1 MPGRACCGSQKRA
14 GEIEEGDP
22 SRQATVSSG
31 AHDIGTERCD
41 KSGLLVRNT
50 SACQTAT
57 HVTAQRLQLHDDLEL
72 DARRAVW
79 LPRSRCLAVADLHLG
94 EAWARRARGQ
104 LVPLSGGDSAV
115 ARLKSLLEDY
125 RPERLVLLGD
135 IVHAALP
142 LEGIRSAVTDL
153 ASLEREGLTL
163 DLCLGNHDRHLPRQ
177 LERWGLR
184 WKTVSQ
190 IALPEAVLFHGDVP
204 VAPTGPHDAAM
215 SAKRWHI
222 QGHLHPALVLD
233 DGVASRV
240 KVPCF
245 LVAPGR
251 LVLPAFSE
259 MAAGVAVDRS
269 GLVQDSGDTLR
280 FESAVACL
288 GPRLLRI
295 PFAG

>member
-1 MPGRACCGSQKRA
+1 MEARAGIDPSDCLVRDPGRCQSEPEVMAERFQLQK
-14 GEIEEGDP
+14 D
-22 SRQATVSSG
+22 V
-31 AHDIGTERCD
+31 
-41 KSGLLVRNT
+41 V
-50 SACQTAT
+50 
-57 HVTAQRLQLHDDLEL
+57 L

-79 LPRSRCLAVADLHLG
+79 LPRSRCLAVGDLHLG

-204 VAPTGPHDAAM
+204 VAPPSSPAADGRE
-215 SAKRWHI
+215 RWRI

-269 GLVQDSGDTLR
+269 GLVQDAGETLR

-295 PFAG
+295 PFAR

>member
-1 MPGRACCGSQKRA
+1 MAERFQLED
-14 GEIEEGDP
+14 EI
-22 SRQATVSSG
+22 
-31 AHDIGTERCD
+31 H
-41 KSGLLVRNT
+41 
-50 SACQTAT
+50 
-57 HVTAQRLQLHDDLEL
+57 L

-79 LPRSRCLAVADLHLG
+79 LAKSRTLAVADLHLG
-94 EAWARRARGQ
+94 EAWVRRARGQ
-104 LVPLSGGDSAV
+104 LVPLGVIDTTV
-115 ARLKSLLEDY
+115 ARLRSLIESH
-125 RPERLVLLGD
+125 RPERLILLGD

-142 LEGIRSAVTDL
+142 LEGIRSAVQEL
-153 ASLEREGLTL
+153 AALEREGLAM
-163 DLCLGNHDRHLPRQ
+163 DWCLGNHDRHFTRQ
-177 LERWGLR
+177 LARWGISVR
-184 WKTVSQ
+184 TPTQVT
-190 IALPEAVLFHGDVP
+190 LPEALLFHGDVP
-204 VAPTGPHDAAM
+204 VAPPGAPAAGG
-215 SAKRWHI
+215 RELCRI

-269 GLVQDSGDTLR
+269 GLVQDAGETLR

-295 PFAG
+295 PFAR

>member
-1 MPGRACCGSQKRA
+1 MAERFQLQ
-14 GEIEEGDP
+14 E
-22 SRQATVSSG
+22 
-31 AHDIGTERCD
+31 DI
-41 KSGLLVRNT
+41 
-50 SACQTAT
+50 
-57 HVTAQRLQLHDDLEL
+57 HL

-94 EAWARRARGQ
+94 EAWVRRARGQ
-104 LVPLSGGDSAV
+104 LVPLGVADTTV
-115 ARLKSLLEDY
+115 ARLRSLIESH

-142 LEGIRSAVTDL
+142 LEGIRAAVQEL
-153 ASLEREGLTL
+153 AALERDGLTT
-163 DLCLGNHDRHLPRQ
+163 DWCLGNHDRHLTRQ
-177 LERWGLR
+177 LARWG
-184 WKTVSQ
+184 
-190 IALPEAVLFHGDVP
+190 IAVRTPTQVDLPEALLFHGDVP
-204 VAPTGPHDAAM
+204 VAPPGPHDAAM
-215 SAKRWHI
+215 RAEPWRI

-269 GLVQDSGDTLR
+269 GLVQDAGGTLR
-280 FESAVACL
+280 FDSAVACL

-295 PFAG
+295 PFAR

>member
-1 MPGRACCGSQKRA
+1 MAERFQLQ
-14 GEIEEGDP
+14 EGI
-22 SRQATVSSG
+22 
-31 AHDIGTERCD
+31 H
-41 KSGLLVRNT
+41 
-50 SACQTAT
+50 
-57 HVTAQRLQLHDDLEL
+57 L

-79 LPRSRCLAVADLHLG
+79 LAKSRTLAVADLHLG
-94 EAWARRARGQ
+94 EAWVRRARGQ
-104 LVPLSGGDSAV
+104 LVPLGVADTTV
-115 ARLKSLLEDY
+115 ARLRSLIESH

-142 LEGIRSAVTDL
+142 IEGIRAAVQEL
-153 ASLEREGLTL
+153 AALERDGLTT
-163 DLCLGNHDRHLPRQ
+163 DWCLGNHDRHLTRQ
-177 LERWGLR
+177 LARWG
-184 WKTVSQ
+184 
-190 IALPEAVLFHGDVP
+190 IAVRTPTQLDLPEALLFHGDVP
-204 VAPTGPHDAAM
+204 VAPPDAPA
-215 SAKRWHI
+215 ADGRELWRI

-269 GLVQDSGDTLR
+269 GLVQDAGETLR

-295 PFAG
+295 PFAR

>member
-1 MPGRACCGSQKRA
+1 MEARVGIEHSDCLVRGPGRCQSLADVMA
-14 GEIEEGDP
+14 
-22 SRQATVSSG
+22 
-31 AHDIGTERCD
+31 ERF
-41 KSGLLVRNT
+41 
-50 SACQTAT
+50 Q
-57 HVTAQRLQLHDDLEL
+57 LQDDAVL

-153 ASLEREGLTL
+153 ASLERTGLTL

-184 WKTVSQ
+184 CKTVSQ
-190 IALPEAVLFHGDVP
+190 IALPEAMLFHGDVP
-204 VAPTGPHDAAM
+204 VAPPGPHDAAM
-215 SAKRWHI
+215 SAKRWRI

-269 GLVQDSGDTLR
+269 GLVQDAGDTLR

-295 PFAG
+295 PFAR

>member
-1 MPGRACCGSQKRA
+1 MYRQSFRRVLEVRIRIDPTDCLVRGPGRCQSMADAMAERFQLQ
-14 GEIEEGDP
+14 D
-22 SRQATVSSG
+22 
-31 AHDIGTERCD
+31 DI
-41 KSGLLVRNT
+41 
-50 SACQTAT
+50 
-57 HVTAQRLQLHDDLEL
+57 HL

-104 LVPLSGGDSAV
+104 LVPLAGGDTAV
-115 ARLKSLLEDY
+115 ARLKSLVECY
-125 RPERLVLLGD
+125 QPERLVLLGD

-153 ASLEREGLTL
+153 ASLERAGLTL

-190 IALPEAVLFHGDVP
+190 VALPEAVLFHGDVP
-204 VAPTGPHDAAM
+204 VAPPGCSAAGGQE
-215 SAKRWHI
+215 RWRI
-222 QGHLHPALVLD
+222 QGHLHPALLLD

-245 LVAPGR
+245 LVGPGR

-269 GLVQDSGDTLR
+269 GGVQDAEETLR

>member
-1 MPGRACCGSQKRA
+1 MKIGLRARVGIDPSDCLVRDPGRCQSEPEVMA
-14 GEIEEGDP
+14 
-22 SRQATVSSG
+22 
-31 AHDIGTERCD
+31 ERF
-41 KSGLLVRNT
+41 
-50 SACQTAT
+50 Q
-57 HVTAQRLQLHDDLEL
+57 LQEDVVL

-79 LPRSRCLAVADLHLG
+79 LPRSRCLAVGDLHLG

-204 VAPTGPHDAAM
+204 VAPPGPHDAAM
-215 SAKRWHI
+215 SAERWRI
-222 QGHLHPALVLD
+222 QGHLHPALFLD

-245 LVAPGR
+245 LVGPGR

-269 GLVQDSGDTLR
+269 GFVQDAGETLR

-295 PFAG
+295 PFAR

>member
-1 MPGRACCGSQKRA
+1 MARLPPDRDICRLTKTEARVGIEHSDCLVRGPGRCQSLADVMA
-14 GEIEEGDP
+14 
-22 SRQATVSSG
+22 
-31 AHDIGTERCD
+31 ERF
-41 KSGLLVRNT
+41 
-50 SACQTAT
+50 Q
-57 HVTAQRLQLHDDLEL
+57 LQDDAVL

-204 VAPTGPHDAAM
+204 VAPPGPHDAAM
-215 SAKRWHI
+215 SAKRWRI

-269 GLVQDSGDTLR
+269 GLVQDAGDTLR

-295 PFAG
+295 PFAR

>member
-1 MPGRACCGSQKRA
+1 MPGRASGGSQKRA
-14 GEIEEGDP
+14 SEIEEGDP
-22 SRQATVSSG
+22 ARQAAVSSG
-31 AHDIGTERCD
+31 AHGVGMEQCN

-79 LPRSRCLAVADLHLG
+79 LPRSRSLAVADLHLG
-94 EAWARRARGQ
+94 EAWVRRARGQ
-104 LVPLSGGDSAV
+104 LVPLDVADTTV
-115 ARLKSLLEDY
+115 ARLRSLLESY

-190 IALPEAVLFHGDVP
+190 IALPEAILFHGDVP

-215 SAKRWHI
+215 SAKRWRI

-269 GLVQDSGDTLR
+269 GLVQDAGDTLR

-295 PFAG
+295 PFAR